1 MKARRFRH
9 LMERHELTAAMFE
22 AVTVL
27 LTEKRML
34 LKAGTMV
41 DATIIAAPSSTKNK
55 AQARD
60 PEMKQTRKGQQW
72 YFGIKVHVGTDTRG
86 IVHVLATT
94 DAAKADI
101 TRLAHV
107 VRGSETTLFG
117 DKVFYKTEH
126 KRHREESGGRYRV
139 NKNGKRTEQGG
150 RVNAARS
157 GTRGRGEHALNV
169 VQRLWG
175 SAKVRYRGLAKN
187 TTRAFAALALASIYL
202 LRHRLAPQGT

>member
-55 AQARD
+55 EQARD

-72 YFGIKVHVGTDTRG
+72 YFGMKVQVGTDTRG
-86 IVHVLATT
+86 IVHSLPTT
-94 DAAKADI
+94 NAAQLDI
-101 TRLAHV
+101 TQLTHV
-107 VRGSETTLFG
+107 VRGSETDLTRL
-117 DKVFYKTEH
+117 
-126 KRHREESGGRYRV
+126 SGHQA
-139 NKNGKRTEQGG
+139 N
-150 RVNAARS
+150 
-157 GTRGRGEHALNV
+157 
-169 VQRLWG
+169 
-175 SAKVRYRGLAKN
+175 SA
-187 TTRAFAALALASIYL
+187 
-202 LRHRLAPQGT
+202 